1 MRLIHTLKKNGEEL
15 VIEVEYDKKERTVT
29 EVVEVSVIGWR
40 EQIDITK
47 VLGEW
52 FNLDEVIDKIDW
64 AEKAAS

>member
-47 VLGEW
+47 VLSEW